1 MKERKK
7 DKKQSFKNNVCEID
21 KEKLF
26 NLNQTTIIIIF

>member
-26 NLNQTTIIIIF
+26 NFKQR